1 MAGDLPGAELEP
13 KTSFLMAPQDGS
25 LLIPQP
31 GGWSILIP
39 APFRALP
46 PVSWRSCLALPLWKG
61 LKEILE
67 VGPAGRAR
75 GWGWG
80 WEFGAGGRP
89 GQACPEGRIP
99 CTHALDAG
107 MSTEL

>member
-13 KTSFLMAPQDGS
+13 KTSFLMAPQDAS
-25 LLIPQP
+25 LLIPQA
-31 GGWSILIP
+31 GGLVHLDSSPFQGL
-39 APFRALP
+39 APSL
-46 PVSWRSCLALPLWKG
+46 
-61 LKEILE
+61 LE
-67 VGPAGRAR
+67 VLPGSPLLERAKGNSGGGASR
-75 GWGWG
+75 ESPGLGWG